1 MNNESIYRKR
11 ITWLRL
17 IALSPILAFSPL
29 IVGMIGAA
37 FIPGCNESN
46 CAFGALPWYMF
57 MTIPAALVIFVI
69 ALIKFLSALQIKLS
83 KAEEPTI
90 SEQKLKRYIFAWLG
104 TALSPLALILGF
116 VIFATLAG
124 LSCIE
129 GDCATLDIGYQI
141 PAIIGSAIFVLSWL
155 YLLVVAIWNRF
166 KK

>member
-1 MNNESIYRKR
+1 MTNESIYRKR

-29 IVGMIGAA
+29 MFGLSGAGGWFMI
-37 FIPGCNESN
+37 
-46 CAFGALPWYMF
+46 L
-57 MTIPAALVIFVI
+57 TIPAALVLSVI

-90 SEQKLKRYIFAWLG
+90 SERKLKRYFFAWLA
-104 TALSPLALILGF
+104 TALSPVALILGF
-116 VIFATLAG
+116 VIFAALAA
-124 LSCIE
+124 LSCPD
-129 GDCATLDIGYQI
+129 GDCALGIEIGI

-155 YLLVVAIWNRF
+155 YLLAVAIWNRV

>member
-29 IVGMIGAA
+29 MFGLSGAGGWFMI
-37 FIPGCNESN
+37 
-46 CAFGALPWYMF
+46 L
-57 MTIPAALVIFVI
+57 TIPAALVLFVI

-90 SEQKLKRYIFAWLG
+90 SEQKLKRYFFAWLG